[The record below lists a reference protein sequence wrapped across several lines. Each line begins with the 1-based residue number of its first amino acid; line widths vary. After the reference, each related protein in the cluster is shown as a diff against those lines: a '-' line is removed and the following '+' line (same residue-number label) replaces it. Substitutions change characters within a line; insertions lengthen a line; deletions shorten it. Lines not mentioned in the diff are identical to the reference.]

1 MKKQWWKKAVAY
13 QVYPRSF
20 KDSNGDGIGDIQGVI
35 QKLDYIKDLGTDVI
49 WMSPIYQSPNDD
61 NGYDISDYHD
71 IMAEFG
77 AMEDFDELLA
87 EVHKRGMRLIMD
99 LVINHTSDEHE
110 WFIESRSSKDNPYR
124 DYYIWHPGNPDG
136 SPINNWESIFGG
148 PVWEYDEQ
156 SKEYYMHVFSKK
168 QPDLNWENSEV
179 REKLYEMVN
188 WWLDKGIDGFR
199 VDAISHIKKK
209 EGYPSLPNP
218 FNKRV
223 VPSFDGH
230 MNQPGIDLFLSEF
243 AERTIKNY
251 DVMTV
256 GEANGVR
263 IEDAD
268 RWVGEENGYFDMIFQ
283 FEHLG
288 LWGSNDDQL
297 DIHQLKDVMT
307 RWQKG
312 LEGRGWNAL
321 FIENHDL
328 ARSVSTWGDDTN
340 LRKTSAKALATF
352 YFFMQGTPFIYQGQ
366 EIGMTNVQFHSIEE
380 YNDVSLKN
388 LYAEEIENGKT
399 HDEIMA
405 YIWKNGRDNSRTPM
419 QWNNEP
425 QAGFTTGTPW
435 MGVNSN
441 YPDINVEQSLNDPD
455 SIYHYYKKMIEMRKT
470 TPTLIYGNYELI
482 AKEHNK
488 VYAYLR
494 SYESVEYV
502 VIVNMFNEDT
512 ELDLTE
518 ELELGELK
526 LSNYTVHDESN
537 PQMSLRPYEAR
548 VYKVAKQKVW
558 HDPNYYELT

>member
-1 MKKQWWKKAVAY
+1 
-13 QVYPRSF
+13 
-20 KDSNGDGIGDIQGVI
+20 
-35 QKLDYIKDLGTDVI
+35 
-49 WMSPIYQSPNDD
+49 
-61 NGYDISDYHD
+61 
-71 IMAEFG
+71 
-77 AMEDFDELLA
+77 
-87 EVHKRGMRLIMD
+87 
-99 LVINHTSDEHE
+99 
-110 WFIESRSSKDNPYR
+110 
-124 DYYIWHPGNPDG
+124 
-136 SPINNWESIFGG
+136 
-148 PVWEYDEQ
+148 
-156 SKEYYMHVFSKK
+156 
-168 QPDLNWENSEV
+168 
-179 REKLYEMVN
+179 
-188 WWLDKGIDGFR
+188 
-199 VDAISHIKKK
+199 KK

-419 QWNNEP
+419 
-425 QAGFTTGTPW
+425 
-435 MGVNSN
+435 
-441 YPDINVEQSLNDPD
+441 
-455 SIYHYYKKMIEMRKT
+455 
-470 TPTLIYGNYELI
+470 
-482 AKEHNK
+482 
-488 VYAYLR
+488 
-494 SYESVEYV
+494 
-502 VIVNMFNEDT
+502 
-512 ELDLTE
+512 
-518 ELELGELK
+518 
-526 LSNYTVHDESN
+526 
-537 PQMSLRPYEAR
+537 
-548 VYKVAKQKVW
+548 
-558 HDPNYYELT
+558 